1 MLSTQQLHSDGVF
14 THPQLSP
21 NDGPSAPNTS
31 EVAMEVPGPAVLEQH
46 VGAICGDKIAGK
58 IFELSLIFLY
68 HAALL
73 KYKVNN
79 KT

>member
-1 MLSTQQLHSDGVF
+1 MTPHLS
-14 THPQLSP
+14 LS
-21 NDGPSAPNTS
+21 DGPSAPNTP

-58 IFELSLIFLY
+58 IFYLIFLY

-73 KYKVNN
+73 KYKVNK